1 MAKTLSRTVSIYV
14 DGKQVES
21 TLASLRS
28 QVQHLTNLQR
38 KMTLGSE
45 EYTQTSEKIREINGV
60 LREHR
65 KALEGVETTWDAALE
80 KFSNISDIIM
90 GVQSLMEISG
100 SAVGSL
106 KVLVY
111 AAAEMDDVYSDV
123 MKTTGLTREQVHQLN
138 EEFKKFDTRTSCQ
151 EPNQLAYEAGIL
163 GLFHH

>member
-21 TLASLRS
+21 SLSSLQKEMIRL
-28 QVQHLTNLQR
+28 VNLQR
-38 KMTLGSE
+38 KMTIGSD
-45 EYTQTSEKIREINGV
+45 EYIQTSEKIREINNV

-65 KALEGVETTWDAALE
+65 RELQNTATTWENTLE
-80 KFSNISDIIM
+80 KFSNIADIVM

-100 SAVGSL
+100 SAVGAL
-106 KVLVY
+106 KDLVY

-123 MKTTGLTREQVHQLN
+123 MKTTGLTHDQVLELN
-138 EEFKKFDTRTSCQ
+138 EAFKHMDTRTSCQ
-151 EPNQLAYEAGIL
+151 EPNQLAFEAGIL